1 MSLFAFVLA
10 YALITVTPG
19 PNFLT
24 VLHCATTGTRAS
36 ALRAALGV
44 GAGAASLS
52 ALVLTVGQHLPLND
66 ATQPYL
72 RLLFAA
78 LLIRGGLI
86 CFAVGHGPG
95 HPSPLADDQRRTGG
109 PFLRGMT
116 VAICNPFTGIFVL
129 SASSTLIDAGAPVMI
144 LSIALSVFVIAG
156 GWLCIVAIAATSGLA
171 ARAIGTRTE
180 LISACVGC
188 ALIGMG
194 LHVVSGPWI
203 N

>member
-1 MSLFAFVLA
+1 MSLIAFALA

-24 VLHCATTGTRAS
+24 VLHCATTGTRAA

-52 ALVLTVGQHLPLND
+52 ALVLTVGKHLPLNA

-86 CFAVGHGPG
+86 CLAYQPGPG
-95 HPSPLADDQRRTGG
+95 HVSPLVGDLRRGG
-109 PFLRGMT
+109 DPFLRGMT

-129 SASSTLIDAGAPVMI
+129 SSSATLINAGAPATI
-144 LSIALSVFVIAG
+144 LTVALTIFVIAG
-156 GWLCIVAIAATSGLA
+156 GWLGIVAVAATSGLA
-171 ARAIGTRTE
+171 ARAIGARSN
-180 LISACVGC
+180 LISACVGST
-188 ALIGMG
+188 LIGMG
-194 LHVVSGPWI
+194 VHIVSAPWL